1 MLLTDSKYTDSRAKE
16 VVHRKIWIN
25 ATVIQTKAE
34 VIITTPQKI
43 SPLCWAA
50 IEAHR
55 HWQATIATSKVLD
68 REMKKEEEAAVTP
81 CVNTAKQIAKNIVLI
96 CHPAVK

>member
-1 MLLTDSKYTDSRAKE
+1 MDSKYTVSRAKE

-25 ATVIQTKAE
+25 ATVIPTKAE

-55 HWQATIATSKVLD
+55 HWQVTIAISKVLY
-68 REMKKEEEAAVTP
+68 REMNEEVEAAVTL
-81 CVNTAKQIAKNIVLI
+81 CVNTAKQIVNNIVLI